1 MSQAWIALGS
11 NLGDSG
17 ALLDQ
22 ALEQLAQ
29 LPDSRLLASS
39 KRYRTAPVGGPDQ
52 PDFVNAA
59 CLLETQLSPIEL
71 LRALQQLEQSAGRV
85 RHERWGP
92 RTLDLD
98 IIAIDDLQSNDPELT
113 LPHPR
118 AHQRA
123 FVLCPLADLN
133 PQLLIAGRSVQDWLD
148 SVADQ
153 SIKRLPD

>member
-22 ALEQLAQ
+22 ALEQIAQ
-29 LPDSRLLASS
+29 LPGCRLLASS
-39 KRYRTAPVGGPDQ
+39 KRYRTAPIGGPEQ
-52 PDFVNAA
+52 PDYLNTA
-59 CLLETQLSPIEL
+59 CLIDTQLDPTEL
-71 LRALQQLEQSAGRV
+71 LHALQRIEQSAGRV
-85 RHERWGP
+85 RDERWGP

-98 IIAIDDLQSNDPELT
+98 IIAIDDLQSDDPALT

-123 FVLCPLADLN
+123 FVLYPLADLN
-133 PQLLIAGRSVQDWLD
+133 PHLVLAGRSVQNWLD
-148 SVADQ
+148 TVADQ
-153 SIKRLPD
+153 AIERLPD

>member
-1 MSQAWIALGS
+1 MKRAWIALGS

-17 ALLDQ
+17 AILAQ
-22 ALEQLAQ
+22 ALADIAQ
-29 LPDSRLLASS
+29 LPNSRLLASS
-39 KRYRTAPVGGPDQ
+39 ARYRTAPIGGPDQ
-52 PDFVNAA
+52 PDFLNAV
-59 CLLETQLSPIEL
+59 CLIETQLSPTEL
-71 LRALQQLEQSAGRV
+71 LHALQQLEQQAGRV

-98 IIAIDDLQSNDPELT
+98 IIAIDELQLNDPELT

-123 FVLCPLADLN
+123 FVLQPLAELS
-133 PQLLIAGRSVQDWLD
+133 PQLILAGHSVHSWLD

-153 SIKRLPD
+153 AIERLPD

>member
-17 ALLDQ
+17 ALLDE
-22 ALEQLAQ
+22 ALEQIAQ

-39 KRYRTAPVGGPDQ
+39 KRYRTAPIGGPEQ
-52 PDFVNAA
+52 PDYLNAA
-59 CLLETQLSPIEL
+59 CLIDTQLDPIEL
-71 LRALQQLEQSAGRV
+71 LHALQRIEQSAGRV

-98 IIAIDDLQSNDPELT
+98 IIAIDDLQSDDPKLT

-123 FVLCPLADLN
+123 FVLHPLADLN
-133 PQLLIAGRSVQDWLD
+133 PQLLIAGRSVQSWLD
-148 SVADQ
+148 TVADQ
-153 SIKRLPD
+153 AIERLPD